1 MIVTYLLKRLRLF
14 FYNRKH
20 GTDIRSVR
28 ASLSAAY
35 GKEVSR
41 SEERRVGKE
50 GSSRWGA
57 GA

>member
-35 GKEVSR
+35 GKEVSIGPGTLVDECV
-41 SEERRVGKE
+41 SIGN
-50 GSSRWGA
+50 
-57 GA
+57 